1 MTTTPKFKI
10 CLTMAGA
17 VSAGAFTGGVMDY
30 LLETL
35 ELWEQ
40 AKIRNRSLGMDH
52 PEYDFSIPMHD
63 VEIDVISGSSA
74 GGISGALTLLNVVD
88 ETKEHHS

>member
-1 MTTTPKFKI
+1 MSDIPKFKI

-17 VSAGAFTGGVMDY
+17 VSAGAFTAGVMDY

-40 AKIRNRSLGMDH
+40 AKIKNRSLGADH
-52 PEYDFSIPMHD
+52 PDY
-63 VEIDVISGSSA
+63 
-74 GGISGALTLLNVVD
+74 N
-88 ETKEHHS
+88 